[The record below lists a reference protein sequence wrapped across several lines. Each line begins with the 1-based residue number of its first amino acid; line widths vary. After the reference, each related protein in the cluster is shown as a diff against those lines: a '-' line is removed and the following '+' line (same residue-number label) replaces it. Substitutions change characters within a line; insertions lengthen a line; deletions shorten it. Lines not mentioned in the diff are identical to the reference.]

1 MGTAKFHI
9 KKGDEVIVLAGK
21 EKGKQ
26 GTVSKIV
33 VDRGRAI
40 VEKLNMVK
48 RNVRPNQKNPSGG
61 IIDKEASLHI
71 SNLMLY
77 DSKESSPIRTGY
89 KIDEKGKKLRV
100 NRKTG
105 KQI

>member
-1 MGTAKFHI
+1 MNAVKFHI

-26 GTVSKIV
+26 GTVSKIL
-33 VDRGRAI
+33 VDRSRAI

-77 DSKESSPIRTGY
+77 DSKESSPVKTGY
-89 KIDEKGKKLRV
+89 KTDDKGKKIRV

>member
-1 MGTAKFHI
+1 MAVKYHI
-9 KKGDEVIVLAGK
+9 RKGDEVIVLTGR
-21 EKGKQ
+21 EKGKT
-26 GTVSKIV
+26 GTVSRVLTEK
-33 VDRGRAI
+33 GRAI

-48 RNVRPNQKNPSGG
+48 RNTRPTRDNPSGG
-61 IIDKEASLHI
+61 IVDKEASLHL

-77 DSKESSPIRTGY
+77 DSKEATPFKAGHRIE
-89 KIDEKGKKLRV
+89 DGKKVRV

>member
-1 MGTAKFHI
+1 MGAAKLHI
-9 KKGDEVIVLAGK
+9 KKGDEVIVLAGR
-21 EKGKQ
+21 EKGKH
-26 GTVSKIV
+26 GTVSKVIV
-33 VDRGRAI
+33 GKARAI

-48 RNVRPNQKNPSGG
+48 RNMRPTQKNPSGG

-77 DSKESSPIRTGY
+77 DSKESSPVKTGY
-89 KIDEKGKKLRV
+89 KIDDKGKKIRV

-105 KQI
+105 KQV